1 MYIISIQLSFHSI
14 FPGCHSVPQ
23 YLIDCSQ
30 FISIMPKQNIKKS
43 KLYPLFCRH
52 NSNYYND
59 NIANNN
65 DDDDD
70 NDDDLPLTS
79 LLRSSLK
86 KKSSL
91 KEKKRRCTSESAF
104 QSSNSLEAI
113 TKKKKSRNKNS
124 NTLSTKE
131 SSHHPTSI
139 THSTTDTTTTSN
151 NVPPVNDLVS
161 KNVIDHDDNT
171 TLFHEK
177 NVDSKSIPVNDN
189 IRSELDIDRSQKAK
203 KSDAVSNKRN
213 NSSRHQRLLSDSA
226 MDFIGQCDNIA
237 SDNIFSNNRCV
248 GKKRNSNIVNKI
260 NARVINGSCLL
271 HHHRCSMKN
280 QRSKSF
286 QSSLSSLP
294 SCLLPK
300 KWITPSW
307 ISLEQQQTI
316 VDRNGN
322 NVGGTIDHI
331 TWDSMG
337 VLLAVASGRTISI
350 YDWDMVRAADIKGRS
365 ERMRNCHGSK
375 WNIPPI
381 VQFMLPCPVGSLI
394 WNPYNIDELAVGFR

>member
-1 MYIISIQLSFHSI
+1 
-14 FPGCHSVPQ
+14 
-23 YLIDCSQ
+23 
-30 FISIMPKQNIKKS
+30 MPKQNIKKS

-59 NIANNN
+59 NIDNNN
-65 DDDDD
+65 DDDDDD

-151 NVPPVNDLVS
+151 NVPPVNDHVS

-177 NVDSKSIPVNDN
+177 NVD
-189 IRSELDIDRSQKAK
+189 IRSELDIDRSQEAK

-213 NSSRHQRLLSDSA
+213 NSSRHQRLFSDSA

-248 GKKRNSNIVNKI
+248 RKKRNSNIVNKI

-316 VDRNGN
+316 IDRNGN

-350 YDWDMVRAADIKGRS
+350 YDWGY
-365 ERMRNCHGSK
+365 GSS
-375 WNIPPI
+375 
-381 VQFMLPCPVGSLI
+381 C
-394 WNPYNIDELAVGFR
+394 